1 MMKRSM
7 LLAVGLLAMLSTD
20 RSAVAQDFQRVAPS
34 QPTPPAPGPR
44 PAVPEPAPPEPIG
57 PRSGVPF
64 LAKLAGLALIDNPA
78 EIRTGGVSVVGI
90 DAGKTHDGLL
100 ADPAL
105 AGQLAPF
112 LDKPVSLD
120 VLNEIARRIVLFYR
134 ANNHPLV
141 DVRVPQQKVSSG
153 TVQILVTEFR
163 AGTVTAAG
171 NKWFSSDQLL
181 NALEVNPGDPID
193 NARLVRDVDWLNL
206 NPFRQSDIVYRRG
219 VAPGTTDIV
228 LQTEDR
234 LPLRV
239 YAGYDN
245 SGNVATGHDR
255 WRIGFNWGD
264 AFWSGQQ
271 LSYQLTTSDNFW
283 HSRETING
291 TRQDPNFVSHSLT
304 WTVPLPWRD
313 RIELFGV
320 YQESVPNLADFTA
333 QGVSGQASLRY
344 IPTLAKLGTATQ
356 DLQFGYDFKVS
367 NNNLEFGGVSLNKGG
382 IETDIH
388 QFVATYA
395 LTLPDTFG
403 STSGSATLTWSPGN
417 LSPGNNNAAFRAS
430 STFARANY
438 TYGLIELDR
447 TTKLPEDLSLVARAR
462 GQLASTSLLPSEQL
476 GLGGASFLR
485 GYDDYIASGD
495 RGVLLSLELRSPVW
509 KLMGEDAFQLLSF
522 FDYGS
527 VHNQHVPID
536 PTTNLPGSK
545 GTELASTGLGLRYTL
560 NDYVDL
566 RLDYGFQLR
575 DQPGTDA
582 HSQFGHVSIAIYR

>member
-7 LLAVGLLAMLSTD
+7 LLAAGLLAMLSTD
-20 RSAVAQDFQRVAPS
+20 RFAMAQDFQRVAPS
-34 QPTPPAPGPR
+34 QPTPPTPGPK
-44 PAVPEPAPPEPIG
+44 PAVPEPPPPEPIG
-57 PRSGVPF
+57 AQSAVPF
-64 LAKLAGLALIDNPA
+64 LAKLVGLALIDNPA
-78 EIRTGGVSVVGI
+78 EIRADGVSVVGI
-90 DAGKTHDGLL
+90 DAGKTHGGLL

-112 LDKPVSLD
+112 LDKPASLD

-141 DVRVPQQKVSSG
+141 NVTVPQQKVSSG
-153 TVQILVTEFR
+153 TVQVLVTEFR
-163 AGTVTAAG
+163 AGAITAAG
-171 NKWFSSDQLL
+171 NKWFSSELL
-181 NALEVNPGDPID
+181 LSGLEINPGDPID
-193 NARLVRDVDWLNL
+193 NARLISDVDWLNL

-234 LPLRV
+234 FPLRV

-255 WRIGFNWGD
+255 WRLGFNWGN
-264 AFWSGQQ
+264 AFWSDQQ

-283 HSRETING
+283 HSREAING
-291 TRQDPNFVSHSLT
+291 VRQDPNFVSHSVT
-304 WTVPLPWRD
+304 WTVPLPWKD
-313 RIELFGV
+313 RLELFGV
-320 YQESVPNLADFTA
+320 YQQSVPDLIDFTA
-333 QGVSGQASLRY
+333 QGISAQASLRY
-344 IPTLAKLGTATQ
+344 IPTLAKLGTTTQ
-356 DLQFGYDFKVS
+356 ELQFGYDFKLS
-367 NNNLEFGGVSLNKGG
+367 NNDLEFGGFSLNKGG

-388 QFVATYA
+388 QFVATYS
-395 LTLPDTFG
+395 LTIPDMLG
-403 STSGSATLTWSPGN
+403 NTSGSATLTWSPGN
-417 LSPGNNNAAFRAS
+417 LSAGNTNAAFRAS

-495 RGVLLSLELRSPVW
+495 RGILLSVELRSPVW
-509 KLMGEDAFQLLSF
+509 KLVGEDALQLLSF

-527 VHNQHVPID
+527 VHYQHVPID
-536 PTTNLPGSK
+536 PTTNQEGSK

-560 NDYVDL
+560 SHYVDL

-575 DQPGTDA
+575 DQPGTNG
-582 HSQFGHVSIAIYR
+582 HSQFGHVSIAFYR